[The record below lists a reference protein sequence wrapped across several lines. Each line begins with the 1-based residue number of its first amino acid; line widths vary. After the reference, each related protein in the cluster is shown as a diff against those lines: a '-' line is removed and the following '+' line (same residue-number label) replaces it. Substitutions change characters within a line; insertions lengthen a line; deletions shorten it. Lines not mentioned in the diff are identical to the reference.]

1 MSSENCPLA
10 PKGKITFLF
19 VSSFSGDDL
28 RQDFVGI
35 AIVVVVVVV
44 VLIVSSRAGIGFFV
58 VPKVSL
64 DSDITDTLELD
75 CDVTDTFE
83 LDCDVTDPVE
93 FDCDVP
99 CPVIFD
105 GTMLERNEARPLKSN
120 EELSRLEVFK
130 LVEVLRKGCFPEM
143 GAS

>member
-35 AIVVVVVVV
+35 AIVVVAV
-44 VLIVSSRAGIGFFV
+44 VLIVSSSAGFFV

-143 GAS
+143 GDS

>member
-35 AIVVVVVVV
+35 AIVVVAV
-44 VLIVSSRAGIGFFV
+44 VLIVSSSAGFFV

-75 CDVTDTFE
+75 CDVTDTF
-83 LDCDVTDPVE
+83 E